1 MKEQDKKM
9 VLPKLDDLFTIQEQ
23 RDNPVVDEVKEI
35 ELYKIGEF
43 PDHPF
48 RVLDDD
54 KMEEMVK
61 SVKEYGVLLPV
72 IVRKRG
78 EGNYQMISGHRRKR
92 ACELAGIDKIKCIV
106 KDLTDDE
113 ATILMVD
120 SNIQREE
127 ILPSEKAFAYKMKLE
142 AMKHQGKRVDLEENE
157 TSTPVVAKLRTD
169 EILGN
174 EVGESRENIRRYI
187 RLTYLIPELLE
198 QVDKKRIAFRPAVEL
213 SYLSEEN
220 QYVVENIFEF
230 DEVTPSLSQAIR
242 LKKLEQ
248 EGNLTE
254 EKIEE
259 ILQQEKPNQKEY
271 IKIHNE
277 KIEKYIPSRVK
288 ESGNVEDF
296 IISLVLL
303 IKFITIYL
311 LPSIKVVSIFIPSGA
326 FIDIRFLSVGVLSL
340 SLFLLLSITKVIT
353 NEAIINPT
361 IIINKFLFFIINP
374 NLLYMCYFHNNN
386 CYMYLNQLHILLDK
400 YFLWFYMNSIFCL
413 QHYNNLLCNYNHIY
427 YNL

>member
-9 VLPKLDDLFTIQEQ
+9 VLPKLDDLFTSQEQ

-48 RVLDDD
+48 RVIDDD

-61 SVKEYGVLLPV
+61 SVKEHGVLLPV

-106 KDLTDDE
+106 KELTDDE

-142 AMKHQGKRVDLEENE
+142 AMKHQGKRVDLEEDI
-157 TSTPVVAKLRTD
+157 TSRPLGDKLKSAERM
-169 EILGN
+169 G
-174 EVGESRENIRRYI
+174 
-187 RLTYLIPELLE
+187 E
-198 QVDKKRIAFRPAVEL
+198 QVDNKRIAFRPAVEL

-296 IISLVLL
+296 IIQCVQDYIRRER
-303 IKFITIYL
+303 IKQE
-311 LPSIKVVSIFIPSGA
+311 
-326 FIDIRFLSVGVLSL
+326 R
-340 SLFLLLSITKVIT
+340 
-353 NEAIINPT
+353 
-361 IIINKFLFFIINP
+361 
-374 NLLYMCYFHNNN
+374 
-386 CYMYLNQLHILLDK
+386 
-400 YFLWFYMNSIFCL
+400 NSR
-413 QHYNNLLCNYNHIY
+413 
-427 YNL
+427 

>member
-1 MKEQDKKM
+1 MKEQEQKM
-9 VLPKLDDLFTIQEQ
+9 KLPKLDDLFTIQEQ
-23 RDNPVVDEVKEI
+23 RDYEKAEKVEEI
-35 ELYKIGEF
+35 NISSIKDF
-43 PDHPF
+43 PNHPF
-48 RVLDDD
+48 KVINDE
-54 KMEEMVK
+54 KMQEMVK
-61 SVKEYGVLLPV
+61 SVKEYGVILPV
-72 IVRKRG
+72 IVRPKEDG
-78 EGNYQMISGHRRKR
+78 TYEMISGHRRKR
-92 ACELAGIDKIKCIV
+92 ACELAGIKQIRCIV

-142 AMKHQGKRVDLEENE
+142 AMKHQGKRVDLEEDL
-157 TSTPVVAKLRTD
+157 TSRPLGDKLKSA
-169 EILGN
+169 EIMGE
-174 EVGESRENIRRYI
+174 EVGESARTIQRYI

-198 QVDKKRIAFRPAVEL
+198 QVDNKRIAFRPAVEL

-248 EGNLTE
+248 EGKLTE

-288 ESGNVEDF
+288 ESGNIEEF
-296 IISLVLL
+296 IIQCVQDYSRRER
-303 IKFITIYL
+303 IKQE
-311 LPSIKVVSIFIPSGA
+311 
-326 FIDIRFLSVGVLSL
+326 R
-340 SLFLLLSITKVIT
+340 
-353 NEAIINPT
+353 
-361 IIINKFLFFIINP
+361 
-374 NLLYMCYFHNNN
+374 
-386 CYMYLNQLHILLDK
+386 
-400 YFLWFYMNSIFCL
+400 NSR
-413 QHYNNLLCNYNHIY
+413 
-427 YNL
+427 